1 MISINT
7 RSRLLARLADIEKQP
22 TGYWGQRILA
32 QIRYALELT
41 RDQGVDKQQAI
52 EEAARLVLEGFEKD
66 GAITRETCR
75 RAEAALSSLSALAKQ
90 HNVMCISHAHIDMNW
105 MWSWP
110 ETVAITLDTFR
121 TMLKLMEEY
130 PEFTFSQSQASVYK
144 IVEEYDP
151 EMLSII
157 KSRVKEGRWEVTAST
172 WVEADKNMPN
182 GESMARHLLYAKTYL
197 SRLFDIPLDDLFL
210 DFEPDTFGHSANVPE
225 ILNKG
230 GVKYYYHC
238 RGYNAKYPEYH
249 LYRWVAPSGA
259 SVLVYREPF
268 WYLGEIDPSIVY
280 YGPEFRR
287 KCGLD
292 TMPRVFGV
300 GDHGGGPTRRDI
312 ERILDMNTWPIFPQI
327 RFGTLREFFAIAE
340 SQAVNVPE
348 IRGELNVVFTGCY
361 TSQARVKT
369 AGRKAEAGLFDAE
382 LFSTMSTL
390 ATKAPYPQQAY
401 KKAWTNVLFNQFHDI
416 ITGSGVRDTREYA
429 MGLYQETMA
438 TVQSQKQ
445 KGLYRISSSIDT
457 SGLIAESESSATVSE
472 GAGVGFG
479 ISAFRVSQVG
489 RGRGKTRLF
498 HAFNPSGR
506 ERSEPVEIVIW
517 DWPGD
522 VRRMKFAGPNGE
534 TLQHQLIEPNGQY
547 WGHKYVRVLVQASVP
562 PFGYTTLVLTETEER
577 VDDYDFGPHQ
587 RVETPDEFVLENSS
601 VRVVLN
607 PQNGALVSFV
617 DRSTGTEYVD
627 PTRTTGV
634 FRYILE
640 DDAKGMTSWQ
650 VGRYM
655 QVNELT
661 GNVKVRYAARGPLYQ
676 AVVCTTEFGNSSLK
690 VEIGL
695 RTGSPVLEYSVE
707 CDWHEIG
714 RRGKSVPQLAFALP
728 IPFTC
733 TKFRYD
739 VPFGVVERQP
749 QDLDVPANSWALA
762 VPDDAS
768 KKSVILMSD
777 SKYGFRGTDR
787 EMSLTLLR
795 GSYDPDPYPDLGIH
809 RTRFALGPI
818 DHSSNLG
825 LIGLAFDYNHP
836 VEIISVAPSTQ
847 GNLPPAYSFC
857 RIQRGSV
864 AISTV
869 KMAEENCG
877 IVIRLYET
885 EGTDTDVVISLAK
898 PVKRASFTDV
908 HERPVTGAIRVSGN
922 QVSFVVKASS
932 VQTICIE
939 FDGE

>member
-7 RSRLLARLADIEKQP
+7 RNRLLARLADIEKQP

-41 RDQGVDKQQAI
+41 RDQGVDKQQAV
-52 EEAARLVLEGFEKD
+52 EDAARLVLERFEKD
-66 GAITRETCR
+66 GAITSETCR
-75 RAEAALSSLSALAKQ
+75 RAEEALASLSAVAKQ
-90 HNVMCISHAHIDMNW
+90 YKIICVSHAHIDMNW

-110 ETVAITLDTFR
+110 ETVSITLDTFR

-130 PEFTFSQSQASVYK
+130 PEFTFSQSQASVYR

-151 EMLSII
+151 EMLSVI

-182 GESMARHLLYAKTYL
+182 GESMARHLLYAKDYL
-197 SRLFDIPLDDLFL
+197 SRLFDIPIDDLRL

-238 RGYNAKYPEYH
+238 RGYNAKYPDYY

-268 WYLGEIDPSIVY
+268 WYLGEIDPSIAY
-280 YGPEFRR
+280 YVPEFHRQS
-287 KCGLD
+287 GLD

-300 GDHGGGPTRRDI
+300 GDHGGGPTRRDV
-312 ERILDMNTWPIFPQI
+312 ERILDMNTWPVFPQI
-327 RFGTLREFFAIAE
+327 RFGTLGEFFALAE
-340 SQAVNVPE
+340 SQARNVPE
-348 IRGELNVVFTGCY
+348 IKDELNVVFTGCY
-361 TSQARVKT
+361 TSQSRVKT

-382 LFSTMSTL
+382 LFSTISAL

-401 KKAWTNVLFNQFHDI
+401 RKAWTNVLFNQFHDI

-429 MGLYQETMA
+429 MGLYQDTMA

-445 KGLYRISSSIDT
+445 RALYRISANIDT
-457 SGLIAESESSATVSE
+457 RRLGAESDASATVSE

-479 ISAFRVSQVG
+479 ISGFRVAQVG
-489 RGRGKTRLF
+489 RGKGKIRLF

-506 ERSEPVEIVIW
+506 ERNEPVEIVVW

-522 VRRMKFAGPNGE
+522 VRRMRFAGPSDE
-534 TLQHQLIEPNGQY
+534 ALPHQIFEPNGQY
-547 WGHKYVRVLVQASVP
+547 WGHKYTRVLVQVSVP
-562 PFGYTTLVLTETEER
+562 PFGHTTLVLKEIEER
-577 VDDYDFGPHQ
+577 IDSYDLGPHQ
-587 RVETPDEFVLENSS
+587 RVETSDEFVLENSN
-601 VRVVLN
+601 VRVLLN
-607 PQNGALVSFV
+607 AQNGTLASFV
-617 DRSTGTEYVD
+617 DKSTGAEYVD
-627 PTRTTGV
+627 KTRTTGV

-655 QVNELT
+655 QIDELT
-661 GNVKVRYAARGPLYQ
+661 TNVKMRYAHRGALYQ
-676 AVVCTTEFGNSSLK
+676 AVVCTTEFGNSTLK

-695 RTGSPVLEYSVE
+695 RAGSSVLEYSVE

-733 TKFRYD
+733 KRFKYD

-749 QDLDVPANSWALA
+749 QDLDVPANSWTLA
-762 VPDDAS
+762 VNDDAAR
-768 KKSVILMSD
+768 KSVILMSD
-777 SKYGFRGTDR
+777 SKYGFRGTDG

-818 DHSSNLG
+818 DNSSNLS

-836 VEIISVAPSTQ
+836 IEIISVAPSKQ
-847 GNLPPAYSFC
+847 GNLPPTHSFG
-857 RIQRGSV
+857 RIEQGSV
-864 AISTV
+864 AISAV
-869 KMAEENCG
+869 KMAEEDSG
-877 IVIRLYET
+877 MVIRLYET
-885 EGTDTDVVISLAK
+885 EGRDTDVVVSLAK
-898 PVKRASFTDV
+898 RVKRASFTDV

-922 QVSFVVKASS
+922 QVSFGVRASS
-932 VQTICIE
+932 VQTIRIE